1 MLLKVSGIMDK
12 QIAEKERRPIFTKIV
27 NKTKVLTTPLLLKES
42 EAFFYEILFNTHHA
56 LIVVDVNTK
65 RVVYVNAACEKMYG
79 YTQDQLLGMPITS
92 FFAADED
99 MVTTYFT
106 KVMRT
111 YPQDYYSKAMHIH
124 KKGNLFAVK
133 VISKII
139 FINKRRYILTYVAD
153 ITRQQE
159 KKIQLKKLLYK
170 LSYRAYRDY
179 LTGTYNRHYLFD
191 VYLERIG
198 KQNIGLLL
206 LDIDEFK
213 QINDC
218 YGHQAGDLVL
228 IEVGYIIN
236 SLIYPGDKVIRFGG
250 DEFLI
255 ILPDRS
261 REDLSLA
268 ARKIQKDISSW
279 KFMDRDREIHC
290 TVSVGMATGTLERS
304 RNVDEL
310 IKLADDELYNC
321 KKTNRSSK
329 L

>member
-1 MLLKVSGIMDK
+1 MDK

-42 EAFFYEILFNTHHA
+42 EAFFYEILYNTHHA
-56 LIVVDVNTK
+56 LIVVDVITK

-79 YTQDQLLGMPITS
+79 YTQDELLGMPITE
-92 FFAADED
+92 FCAIDED
-99 MVTTYFT
+99 MLKTYFI

-124 KKGNLFAVK
+124 KNGNLFAVK

-139 FINKRRYILTYVAD
+139 FINKRRYILTYIAD

-159 KKIQLKKLLYK
+159 KKIQLKKLLYR

-191 VYLERIG
+191 VYLERIS
-198 KQNIGLLL
+198 KQNVGLLL
-206 LDIDEFK
+206 LDIDDFK

-228 IEVGYIIN
+228 IEVGNIIN
-236 SLIYPGDKVIRFGG
+236 SHIRPGDKVIRFGG

-268 ARKIQKDISSW
+268 ARTIQNDISLW
-279 KFMDRDREIHC
+279 KFMDGSQEIHC
-290 TVSVGMATGTLERS
+290 TVSVGMATGTLECNRHI
-304 RNVDEL
+304 DEL
-310 IKLADDELYNC
+310 IKQADDELYTC
-321 KKTNRSSK
+321 KKTSKSSR
-329 L
+329 